1 MDNLEDLLAM
11 GKFLEEHDKKEWATM
26 IYEFIDIMNDEPE
39 DDDDSDYDY
48 SEDEGDAVPEP
59 TYTTEDEQGFLSL
72 A

>member
-1 MDNLEDLLAM
+1 MELEDLLAM

-39 DDDDSDYDY
+39 DDSDSDYDY
-48 SEDEGDAVPEP
+48 SEDEGDAVPEEY